1 MQDSDLDLTG
11 VHWEKRTYHDVW
23 EELSHYRRRGRTL
36 VVGVDG
42 HSGSGKTTLALGLA
56 AQDRGIALV
65 HTDDLAWHHSFFDWG
80 QQLIDHLLAPLRR
93 GDATIFY
100 RPPAWIAR
108 GRPGA
113 ISVPADAAAVLV
125 EGVGS
130 CRREVRSFLDAT
142 VWVHARP
149 DVARR
154 RVIAKGIGTEELIDD
169 WMTQENAFLAEQR
182 PWESADLLV
191 AGELGQPSRD
201 GSYGNVVTAA
211 GPGGG

>member
-1 MQDSDLDLTG
+1 M
-11 VHWEKRTYHDVW
+11 
-23 EELSHYRRRGRTL
+23 
-36 VVGVDG
+36 
-42 HSGSGKTTLALGLA
+42 
-56 AQDRGIALV
+56 
-65 HTDDLAWHHSFFDWG
+65 
-80 QQLIDHLLAPLRR
+80 
-93 GDATIFY
+93 
-100 RPPAWIAR
+100 
-108 GRPGA
+108 
-113 ISVPADAAAVLV
+113 LV

-154 RVIAKGIGTEELIDD
+154 RVIAKGVDTDEFIDD